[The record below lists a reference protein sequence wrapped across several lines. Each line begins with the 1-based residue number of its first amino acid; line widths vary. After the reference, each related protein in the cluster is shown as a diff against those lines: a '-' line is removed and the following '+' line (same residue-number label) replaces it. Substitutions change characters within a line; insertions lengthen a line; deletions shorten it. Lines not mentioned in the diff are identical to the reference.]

1 MAFEPRNLAEAIAV
15 RLVARA
21 DQAYMA
27 GDWATALPLYRQVHD
42 SQPALARE
50 LALALSAEHCALEL
64 SDDAALAARSTS
76 SLVATG
82 TPRETAFAHD
92 IRVRA
97 MTYCR
102 NKDFLRASAL
112 LRTIAPIDGPCRV
125 SYDDGLLTRRSDCA
139 AMLHAPDDGPPGF
152 LTDYG
157 IDALPITQIK
167 ARHAGKRVLSV
178 RRFGD
183 TKVRH
188 GVADSVRRSA
198 EAFGLTVHEVSSK
211 VQPGEQSERYVG
223 VVRQMIEV
231 FRPDLIWWTS
241 CSCRASRPSPRTERL
256 SSELL
261 EDVRRRLGV
270 KVIKYYP
277 DVWYVA
283 MHMHEDLYGGLG
295 RCYDLINH
303 CHPAIL
309 DRGTDA
315 ERSAVFC
322 YPAPAAVEPPT
333 AEAGTI
339 SRACFIGSI
348 HPGGMPR
355 IVWWAESARAGLP
368 LDFIETVH
376 DNTVQLTDLEYAN
389 VLRSYQLSTTLT
401 MRGTGAR
408 IFTLRVL
415 EVPLAGGVLLE
426 EHSVDTRYFMKPG
439 IHYAAFETVPDLA
452 ALIPELL
459 ADAPRR
465 ARHGRRFQGLGRAL
479 LHRDC
484 YWAGILAILYP

>member
-1 MAFEPRNLAEAIAV
+1 M
-15 RLVARA
+15 
-21 DQAYMA
+21 
-27 GDWATALPLYRQVHD
+27 
-42 SQPALARE
+42 
-50 LALALSAEHCALEL
+50 
-64 SDDAALAARSTS
+64 
-76 SLVATG
+76 
-82 TPRETAFAHD
+82 
-92 IRVRA
+92 
-97 MTYCR
+97 
-102 NKDFLRASAL
+102 
-112 LRTIAPIDGPCRV
+112 
-125 SYDDGLLTRRSDCA
+125 
-139 AMLHAPDDGPPGF
+139 
-152 LTDYG
+152 
-157 IDALPITQIK
+157 
-167 ARHAGKRVLSV
+167 
-178 RRFGD
+178 
-183 TKVRH
+183 
-188 GVADSVRRSA
+188 
-198 EAFGLTVHEVSSK
+198 
-211 VQPGEQSERYVG
+211 QPGEQSERYVG

-231 FRPDLIWWTS
+231 FRPDLIWWD
-241 CSCRASRPSPRTERL
+241 ELFL
-256 SSELL
+256 SGVSAEPAYREAVAELL

-283 MHMHEDLYGGLG
+283 MHMPEDLYGGLG

-465 ARHGRRFQGLGRAL
+465 ARMAAASKAWVERYYTG
-479 LHRDC
+479 DC
-484 YWAGILAILYP
+484 YWAGILAMLYP